1 MGAGIGGG
9 IGVGAGLGPDSGE
22 TEVGV
27 LDAFTRGLCGRG
39 GEVEMKEEGGEE
51 DVRDDL

>member
-51 DVRDDL
+51 DVRGDL